1 MSSEPNTDINA
12 SIDTN
17 VDTNSNYNSNSESF
31 INQVTLQFLMNKNQF
46 SKYIEKKTS
55 DSILKRER
63 KYYSQ
68 RFLKLTKRML
78 LKKKSVDDMP
88 SDIKFAFESFLKSC
102 IHHFKMTDH
111 TELVQA
117 EYDKEEEVVASLE
130 EGLEDE
136 VLEEGLEDEVLEE
149 GLEDEVVA
157 EDEVGL
163 EEEVVAEEESLQESL
178 EDEKM
183 RSLKVKM
190 EYMYLDN
197 FVKSTTSDIFVP
209 HQKNVVLENDS
220 NKKEIKEKGKKKTV
234 DKLRKKK
241 I

>member
-1 MSSEPNTDINA
+1 MSSEPNSDINEN
-12 SIDTN
+12 IDT
-17 VDTNSNYNSNSESF
+17 DTNTNYNSNSESF

-55 DSILKRER
+55 DSISKRER
-63 KYYSQ
+63 KHYSQ

-117 EYDKEEEVVASLE
+117 EYDKEDVVTSLEEEVAVEDETVAELEEEEVASLE
-130 EGLEDE
+130 E
-136 VLEEGLEDEVLEE
+136 VAIEEE
-149 GLEDEVVA
+149 
-157 EDEVGL
+157 
-163 EEEVVAEEESLQESL
+163 EEEVAGLE

-190 EYMYLDN
+190 ENMYLDN

-220 NKKEIKEKGKKKTV
+220 EKKEKKEKGKKKTV

-241 I
+241 NIDINYEDIKNEKDS

>member
-12 SIDTN
+12 DIDTN
-17 VDTNSNYNSNSESF
+17 YSNSNSESF
-31 INQVTLQFLMNKNQF
+31 VNQVTLQFLMNKNQF

-55 DSILKRER
+55 DSISKRER

-117 EYDKEEEVVASLE
+117 EYDKEEEEVASLE
-130 EGLEDE
+130 EEVADLDEEED
-136 VLEEGLEDEVLEE
+136 L
-149 GLEDEVVA
+149 

-163 EEEVVAEEESLQESL
+163 EEEVLDEDLDKSL

-220 NKKEIKEKGKKKTV
+220 NKKEINEKGKKKTV

-241 I
+241 NIDINYENTENEKDS

>member
-12 SIDTN
+12 DTDTN
-17 VDTNSNYNSNSESF
+17 YNDSNSESF
-31 INQVTLQFLMNKNQF
+31 VNQVTLQFLMNKNQF

-55 DSILKRER
+55 DSISKRER

-117 EYDKEEEVVASLE
+117 EYDKEEEGLEEEEVVEAEEAEEAE
-130 EGLEDE
+130 EGLE
-136 VLEEGLEDEVLEE
+136 EETS
-149 GLEDEVVA
+149 
-157 EDEVGL
+157 L
-163 EEEVVAEEESLQESL
+163 EEEDAVLVEEA
-178 EDEKM
+178 K
-183 RSLKVKM
+183 R
-190 EYMYLDN
+190 
-197 FVKSTTSDIFVP
+197 
-209 HQKNVVLENDS
+209 
-220 NKKEIKEKGKKKTV
+220 EIKEKGKKTV

-241 I
+241 NIDINYEDIKNEEIS

>member
-12 SIDTN
+12 NIDTN

-130 EGLEDE
+130 ED
-136 VLEEGLEDEVLEE
+136 LEDEVLEE

>member
-12 SIDTN
+12 NIDTN

-130 EGLEDE
+130 E
-136 VLEEGLEDEVLEE
+136 EGLED
-149 GLEDEVVA
+149 
-157 EDEVGL
+157 
-163 EEEVVAEEESLQESL
+163 EVVAEEESLQESL

-241 I
+241 NIDINYENTKNEKDS